1 MKEKNGIVTA
11 AWVLLAL
18 LTAAVTT
25 SAALTLWS
33 SQYTPRFSGLVSVE
47 DMDVFTTYMSVTAAQ
62 DTLEA
67 LTLLVGVIAYVVLL
81 VRHVL
86 GKQPL
91 TSKQKW
97 IYTAVTAAALVVP
110 SLVMGLCDP
119 VNALLAY
126 YLFTPLVLVGVLL
139 ACVLLEFGL
148 KALQNR
154 KETMK

>member
-33 SQYTPRFSGLVSVE
+33 SQYAPRFSGLVSVE

-67 LTLLVGVIAYVVLL
+67 LTLLVGLFRYSI
-81 VRHVL
+81 
-86 GKQPL
+86 
-91 TSKQKW
+91 S
-97 IYTAVTAAALVVP
+97 
-110 SLVMGLCDP
+110 SLRP
-119 VNALLAY
+119 KPFEA
-126 YLFTPLVLVGVLL
+126 P
-139 ACVLLEFGL
+139 
-148 KALQNR
+148 
-154 KETMK
+154 